1 MSVKHLYIA
10 RKNGKQKIFR
20 RGDYTQYHYKL

>member
-1 MSVKHLYIA
+1 MLVKHHYIV

-20 RGDYTQYHYKL
+20 RGDYAQYHYKL

>member
-1 MSVKHLYIA
+1 MLVKHLYIV

-20 RGDYTQYHYKL
+20 RGDYAKYHYKL